1 MDTPTNLKSFSSIGE
16 RIKKI
21 RQERGLTQEALAGPE
36 FTKGYV
42 SALERGAVRPSLKAL
57 DVFARRLDVPLSDF
71 VSADQSVKVTPD
83 LAALEEDLHYQAN
96 YAKML
101 IRANQVDEA
110 LDLLAELARGIESY
124 RDKLAARTLY
134 LIPFLRGRAYLQRMD
149 PNRARPELEAA
160 LEYARDDEEATA
172 RVRNLLGVIFFEKE
186 QPQLALDHH
195 LNCLHAVQRGTVKDL
210 NLRVSIYR
218 NLANDYWAL
227 NDLPQAIG
235 VYEEA
240 LTVLEDVNDLERQAH
255 LFWGLAMA
263 YRKAGDWT
271 LAKLYGT
278 RALYIFEAA
287 DSRGEAASMCMH
299 LSEILL
305 DEKRYADAEQFLQ
318 RASDFLAGTGSL
330 GLLSS
335 LYRDYADLARR
346 QARLAQAS
354 EYAEQSIQWAKALL
368 QKAESENPDA
378 GIGAEKT
385 APDRV
390 WLDMSRT
397 YAEALHVAA
406 LIEEAQGNTDAADRL
421 FQEALGRLHQT
432 GLEETIRFLAF
443 GYADVLNARGDYKQA
458 MEYYRSAAQTHS
470 RQMRSGS

>member
-1 MDTPTNLKSFSSIGE
+1 MNASNKLKSLSSIGE
-16 RIKKI
+16 RIRKI

-36 FTKGYV
+36 FTKGYI

-57 DVFARRLDVPLSDF
+57 DVFARRLDVPLSEF
-71 VSADQSVKVTPD
+71 VSADQSLRVTPN

-101 IRANQVDEA
+101 IRSDQVDEA
-110 LDLLAELARGIESY
+110 LELLAEIERSVEPY
-124 RDKLAARTLY
+124 HDKLADHTRY
-134 LIPFLRGRAYLQRMD
+134 FIPFLRGRAYLQRMD
-149 PNRARPELEAA
+149 PDRARPELEAA
-160 LEYARDDEEATA
+160 LEYARGDEDATA

-186 QPQLALDHH
+186 QPQLALEHH
-195 LNCLHAVQRGTVKDL
+195 LNCLQAVQSGAVKDL

-227 NDLPQAIG
+227 NDLPQAMGI
-235 VYEEA
+235 YKEA

-263 YRKAGDWT
+263 YRKAGDWA

-278 RALYIFEAA
+278 RALHIFEAA

-318 RASDFLAGTGSL
+318 RASDFLASTGNL
-330 GLLSS
+330 GLLSY

-346 QARLAQAS
+346 QERLAEAA
-354 EYAEQSIQWAKALL
+354 EYAAQSIQLAKAFLER
-368 QKAESENPDA
+368 AESENSSA
-378 GIGAEKT
+378 GTGAKKT
-385 APDRV
+385 TGDRV
-390 WLDMSRT
+390 WLDVSRT
-397 YAEALHVAA
+397 YAEVLHVAA
-406 LIEEAQGNTDAADRL
+406 LIEEAQGNSDAADRL
-421 FQEALGRLHQT
+421 FQEALGRVRQT
-432 GLEETIRFLAF
+432 GLEETLGALAF
-443 GYADVLNARGDYKQA
+443 GYADVLKVRGDYKQA
-458 MEYYRSAAQTHS
+458 MEYYRDAAQTRTRPAHT
-470 RQMRSGS
+470 GF